1 MLREERAT
9 PAPPGRRLLLVLSGN
24 MLLDALEVSTMMVAA
39 PAVATGLGLSRV
51 QSSHWLITAF
61 ALGFAAV
68 LPAGPA
74 LVSRFGRRRVY
85 LAALAGFAIAS
96 LAAVAAGSLLAL
108 ALVRVVKG
116 ACVALTAPTGLSI
129 IAATWPEGPSRR
141 RAMRIYAI
149 VGGSG
154 FTLGLLFSGL
164 LAGLDWRAV
173 LVFPAPVATL
183 LLVLAAGTVPSTAAG
198 RRVPHQ
204 RSRKALLV
212 RAPLLRSALGAA
224 TLNGTYWGCLF
235 LLAVQLEQV
244 RGFSP
249 LLTALALLPAS
260 VPLSLSWWLLP
271 PLEGRIA
278 PGRLIALGAALS
290 GLGYLLLLP
299 DPGTGRYVTTVLPSL
314 ILIGAG
320 FVLGFSALHL
330 QATAGL
336 SGPALTLT
344 GTAYQTAVQLG
355 GALTLLVVATLTSAA
370 TPDPGMVAVCLISAV
385 GLLTALTGLT
395 GRAPAMVT
403 FPARQPFPSR
413 SWRPFRN
420 EADDDPESHIVR
432 GVN

>member
-320 FVLGFSALHL
+320 
-330 QATAGL
+330 
-336 SGPALTLT
+336 
-344 GTAYQTAVQLG
+344 YQTAVQLG